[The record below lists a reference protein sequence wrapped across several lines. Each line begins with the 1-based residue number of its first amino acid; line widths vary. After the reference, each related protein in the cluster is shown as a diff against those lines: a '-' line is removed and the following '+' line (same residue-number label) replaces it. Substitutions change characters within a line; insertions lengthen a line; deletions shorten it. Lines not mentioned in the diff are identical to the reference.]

1 MNLRT
6 DQIER
11 IKDLGYTE
19 SEARFL
25 YIVAIHSVISL
36 WDNSE
41 LSPGHGTANVPL
53 LLLKN

>member
-25 YIVAIHSVISL
+25 YIVAIHSGYFTL
-36 WDNSE
+36 GQFRT
-41 LSPGHGTANVPL
+41 SPGHDTANVPL
-53 LLLKN
+53 LLLTN